1 MPATSAQ
8 ALCSVDYSYRV
19 VLGSSVISTL
29 PWVHT
34 GPRPTDSWK
43 TLNTNPTSQIL
54 PALKGAM
61 EYDDEEPTAEQG
73 RNSERR
79 AKALRL
85 GKIGYQAAL

>member
-1 MPATSAQ
+1 
-8 ALCSVDYSYRV
+8 
-19 VLGSSVISTL
+19 
-29 PWVHT
+29 
-34 GPRPTDSWK
+34 
-43 TLNTNPTSQIL
+43 
-54 PALKGAM
+54 M